1 MEDEKEEII
10 QPNYDEKDINL
21 LNDLCSDDSS
31 QSVVYSKDAFIYS
44 WGKNKYG
51 ELGLNTARAALY
63 PSAVKSL
70 KLSVI
75 NSMALGGR
83 NSMILT
89 TEGQVLTCGSNIFNL
104 LATNSKIQNN
114 EVYQKIF
121 KPIKFFEEN
130 NEKIKEIAIA
140 EFHSLALNEKGEIY
154 GWGGNLFN
162 KLGHTNGLCGLP
174 AKIFI
179 KRKIVAIACGDYHS
193 CALSENG
200 VLYTWGGGGE
210 SYNKGQC
217 GQGSKKDVENPKK
230 VEFFT
235 KKGLHIIKVACGG
248 YHTIAMD
255 ENNELYGFGKGIFG
269 QCGYGQP
276 EDTVYP
282 QKIIFNDKNLN
293 KIIDI
298 KCGGEHSLFLSDT
311 GRVYACGHGY
321 FGQLGLGNN
330 KNYKT
335 PILVLSLSNK
345 NIIEI
350 ATGWSHSLAL
360 TDDGFVYATGCGKFG
375 ELGLGDKRNK
385 YNYTWIRKLGT
396 MNIKHIYAGGHHSW
410 CIIDDKYPLKE
421 KFIEPE
427 PLEKP
432 NFRMS
437 KRKHSADKDNMSFNE
452 QMNKRN
458 KSSDAGYFIKN
469 NNKLLNNMLNSFD
482 DFQNRYKGKN
492 LENNINTIQNK
503 DFKRMLDDYNDK
515 RNNTEDNI
523 DNIIDYIDTMNSQ
536 VSNNKKTINL
546 LNQENKES
554 NFDYMNN
561 KIDNYNSNNIEKN
574 NFITNNSEE
583 NEKKINENDNLLEKI
598 NKMNDING
606 KYNFD
611 INDIN
616 NSENNINNEII
627 NEDDY
632 IRNNFNNIPNKK
644 GNIIEQAINNNYSQ
658 KNQTKIPKIPKIFD
672 KTKEFNILNRK
683 LYDNSQIYL
692 QVIYT
697 SLNLSHRFIRF
708 EISDTNKY
716 YKADYNTIYN
726 LIKEYL
732 LLDNGNISFKLQ
744 NDNEVLKSGNIAPN
758 SNMESI
764 MKDMKNAGLLN
775 LTKKNKISYTI
786 AITYDYKQ
794 NEIMKKLYE
803 SLEEKYIYKD
813 KNPFLNIRII
823 EKNKVINEGENLEGI
838 LSKWMI
844 DFFNKFK
851 ILFTYKEQEFDID
864 ENINEMEINNEKI
877 NNPRFFEMR
886 PKIFQ

>member
-10 QPNYDEKDINL
+10 QPNYDEKDVNL
-21 LNDLCSDDSS
+21 LNDLCSDSSS
-31 QSVVYSKDAFIYS
+31 QSVIYSKDIFIYS

-51 ELGLNTARAALY
+51 ELGLNTTRTTLY
-63 PSAVKSL
+63 PSAVRSI
-70 KLSVI
+70 KLSMI
-75 NSMALGGR
+75 HSMALGGR

-89 TEGQVLTCGSNIFNL
+89 TEGQVLSCGSNIFNL
-104 LATNSKIQNN
+104 LATNSKNQNN

-162 KLGHTNGLCGLP
+162 KLGQTNGLCGLP

-217 GQGSKKDVENPKK
+217 GHGSKKDVENPKK

-248 YHTIAMD
+248 YHTITMD

-282 QKIIFNDKNLN
+282 KKIIFNDKNLN

-350 ATGWSHSLAL
+350 AAGWSHSLAL
-360 TDDGFVYATGCGKFG
+360 NDDGFVYATGCGKFG

-385 YNYTWIRKLGT
+385 YNYTWIKKLGT
-396 MNIKHIYAGGHHSW
+396 MNIKHIYTGGHHSW
-410 CIIDDKYPLKE
+410 CIIDNKYPLKE

-437 KRKHSADKDNMSFNE
+437 KRKHSSSDKGNISFNE

-458 KSSDAGYFIKN
+458 KSSDAGYF
-469 NNKLLNNMLNSFD
+469 NKYNVRLLNNMVNSFD
-482 DFQNRYKGKN
+482 DFQNMYKGKN
-492 LENNINTIQNK
+492 SDNNLNTIQNK
-503 DFKRMLDDYNDK
+503 DLKRMFDDYNDK
-515 RNNTEDNI
+515 RNTTEDNI

-536 VSNNKKTINL
+536 VSNNKKPINL
-546 LNQENKES
+546 SNQENKKS
-554 NFDYMNN
+554 NFEYMNN
-561 KIDNYNSNNIEKN
+561 KIDNYNSNNNEKN
-574 NFITNNSEE
+574 NFISNNSEE
-583 NEKKINENDNLLEKI
+583 NEKKINENDNLLDKI
-598 NKMNDING
+598 NKMNEFND
-606 KYNFD
+606 KYDLDN
-611 INDIN
+611 NNIN
-616 NSENNINNEII
+616 NGENNINKEII

-632 IRNNFNNIPNKK
+632 IKNNFNDIPNKK
-644 GNIIEQAINNNYSQ
+644 ENIIEPIINNNYSQ
-658 KNQTKIPKIPKIFD
+658 NNQKIIPKNFD
-672 KTKEFNILNRK
+672 KEKEFNLLNMK
-683 LYDNSQIYL
+683 LYDSSQIYL

-708 EISDTNKY
+708 EISNTNKY

-758 SNMESI
+758 SNIESI
-764 MKDMKNAGLLN
+764 IKDMKNAGMLN
-775 LTKKNKISYTI
+775 LSKKNKMSYTI

-803 SLEEKYIYKD
+803 TIEEKYIYKD
-813 KNPFLNIRII
+813 KNPFLNMRII
-823 EKNKVINEGENLEGI
+823 EKNNIINEGENLEGI

-851 ILFTYKEQEFDID
+851 ILFKYEDPEFNID
-864 ENINEMEINNEKI
+864 ENKNNLEMGNEKI